1 MLAHA
6 ESPSGILPP
15 EDRLRRLR
23 LLGKGR
29 NYRRLEIAPA
39 PFSSLKHPNTLV
51 LYA

>member
-1 MLAHA
+1 MRRASGRILLPA
-6 ESPSGILPP
+6 E
-15 EDRLRRLR
+15 RLRRLR
-23 LLGKGR
+23 LLGKSS